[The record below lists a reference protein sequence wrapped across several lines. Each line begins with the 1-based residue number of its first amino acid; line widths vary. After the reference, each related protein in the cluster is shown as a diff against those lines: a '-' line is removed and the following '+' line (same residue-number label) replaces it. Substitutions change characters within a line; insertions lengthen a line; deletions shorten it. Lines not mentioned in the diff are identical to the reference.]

1 MIYIFQRDFP
11 LSTGRVIK
19 KGEAVFIDDPNE
31 KNEIVDAVKAEQ
43 ERTKPK
49 KNKD

>member
-11 LSTGRVIK
+11 LPSGVVIK

-31 KNEIVDAVKAEQ
+31 KNEVVDAVKSEQ
-43 ERTKPK
+43 ERLKPK
-49 KNKD
+49 KNKE